1 MQEIED
7 ELQPGV
13 IHPAGRAQVL
23 DAAELVEAFG
33 IKESGLSGIAGD
45 GSDEALLLVVE
56 DGSGMDA
63 RQFGDDLD
71 GVKGVGFLAIY
82 QEISVVRRWIGVHG
96 VVG

>member
-71 GVKGVGFLAIY
+71 GVKGVGFLAINR
-82 QEISVVRRWIGVHG
+82 EISVVRRWIGVHG